1 VPMSSEVGVVSAVRS
16 PFGKFGG
23 ALRDFTL
30 PELGGRVVAE
40 AIRRAGIDPAD
51 VEEVATGVNLPG
63 ADRSIARQVLIEAG
77 IPTSRV
83 AYTIDR
89 ACCSSMAAI
98 SMASRS
104 IRLGDTRIA
113 VAGGTENMSRVPY
126 FLTAQRWGNALGD
139 VVLKDQLVIADP
151 MTGKPRAVQA
161 GEEAVEYGIT
171 RAEQDAWAVRSHEN
185 YLRAWEAGKFAE
197 EIMPISVPQ
206 PKGEPLLFTQDES
219 VRPGTTLEKLA
230 ALPTIYG
237 SPTVTAGNA
246 PGLNTGASAMVLM
259 SPQEAERRGTE
270 PLAMLIGWAMASGH
284 PDRIASIPAE
294 SARLVLDQVGMTID
308 DMDLIEINEAFAAVP
323 LVSTLLMASGD
334 RARAEAIRDRTNVNG
349 GAIAIGHPTG
359 ATGARLVMT
368 LIYELRR
375 RRDAAGESRPYHGL
389 ATICGGIGEA
399 EAIIVKVAAQR
410 PQRVGSRGQRSRT

>member
-1 VPMSSEVGVVSAVRS
+1 MSRSSEVDVMSAVRS

-23 ALRDFTL
+23 ALKDFTL
-30 PELGGRVVAE
+30 PELGGPVVAE
-40 AIRRAGIDPAD
+40 AIRRAGIEPAD

-63 ADRSIARQVLIEAG
+63 ADRSIARQVLIAAG
-77 IPTSRV
+77 IPPTRV
-83 AYTIDR
+83 AYTVDR

-98 SMASRS
+98 SMASRG

-113 VAGGTENMSRVPY
+113 VAGGTENMSKVPY
-126 FLTAQRWGNALGD
+126 FLTAQRWGHSLGD
-139 VVLKDQLVIADP
+139 VTLKDQLVIADP
-151 MTGKPRAVQA
+151 MTGKPRALQA
-161 GEEAVEYGIT
+161 GEEAVEYGVT
-171 RAEQDAWAVRSHEN
+171 REEQDAWAVRSHERT
-185 YLRAWEAGKFAE
+185 LGARLAGRYAE
-197 EIMPISVPQ
+197 EIMPIKVPQ
-206 PKGEPLLFTQDES
+206 PKGEPTLFGEDES

-259 SPQEAERRGTE
+259 SPDEADRRGRE
-270 PLAMLIGWAMASGH
+270 PLATLIGWAMASGH
-284 PDRIASIPAE
+284 PDKLASIPAE
-294 SARLVLDQVGMTID
+294 SARLVLDQVGLTID

-323 LVSTLLMASGD
+323 LVSTLVMAGGD
-334 RARAEAIRDRTNVNG
+334 RQRAEAIRRRTNVNG

-375 RRDAAGESRPYHGL
+375 RRAAAGEDRPYYGV

-399 EAIIVKVAAQR
+399 EAIVVKVAG
-410 PQRVGSRGQRSRT
+410 GSRT

>member
-1 VPMSSEVGVVSAVRS
+1 MPPSSEVAVISAVRS

-23 ALRDFTL
+23 TLREFSL
-30 PELGGRVVAE
+30 PELGGIVVAE
-40 AIRRAGIDPAD
+40 AVRRAGIEPAD

-77 IPTSRV
+77 IPPTRV
-83 AYTIDR
+83 AYTVDR
-89 ACCSSMAAI
+89 ACCSSMAAT

-104 IRLGDTRIA
+104 IRLGEVEIA

-126 FLTAQRWGNALGD
+126 FLTAQRWGHSLGD

-171 RAEQDAWAVRSHEN
+171 REAQDAWALRSHEQ
-185 YLRAWEAGKFAE
+185 YLRAREAGAFEE
-197 EIMPISVPQ
+197 EIMPIAVPQ

-219 VRPGTTLEKLA
+219 VRPGTTMEKLA

-259 SPQEAERRGTE
+259 SPAEAERRGRE
-270 PLAMLIGWAMASGH
+270 HLGALIGWAMASGH

-294 SARLVLDQVGMTID
+294 SARLALGKVGMTID

-323 LVSTLLMASGD
+323 LVTTLIMAGGD
-334 RARAEAIRDRTNVNG
+334 TGKAEAIRARTNVNG

-375 RRDAAGESRPYHGL
+375 RRAAAGESRAYHGV

-399 EAIIVKVAAQR
+399 EAIVV
-410 PQRVGSRGQRSRT
+410 RVGPASGAAA

>member
-1 VPMSSEVGVVSAVRS
+1 VRSSNEVGVVSAVRS

-23 ALRDFTL
+23 ALKDFTL

-40 AIRRAGIDPAD
+40 AIRRAGVDPAD

-77 IPTSRV
+77 IPTNRV
-83 AYTIDR
+83 AYTVDR

-98 SMASRS
+98 SMASRA
-104 IRLGDTRIA
+104 IRLGDTKVA
-113 VAGGTENMSRVPY
+113 VAGGTENMSKVPY
-126 FLTAQRWGNALGD
+126 FLTAQRWGHALGD

-151 MTGKPRAVQA
+151 MTGKPRAVQV
-161 GEEAVEYGIT
+161 GEEAAEYRVSRG
-171 RAEQDAWAVRSHEN
+171 EQDAWAVRSHEN
-185 YLRAWEAGKFAE
+185 YLRARDAGKFAE
-197 EIMPISVPQ
+197 EIMSIPVPQ
-206 PKGEPLLFTQDES
+206 PKGEPILFSADES
-219 VRPGTTLEKLA
+219 VRPGTTIEKLA

-237 SPTVTAGNA
+237 SATVTAGNA
-246 PGLNTGASAMVLM
+246 PGLSSGASAMVLM
-259 SPQEAERRGTE
+259 SPEEAERRGTE

-294 SARLVLDQVGMTID
+294 SARLVLNQVGMTID
-308 DMDLIEINEAFAAVP
+308 DMDLVEINEAFAAVP
-323 LVSTLLMASGD
+323 LVSTLVMAGGD
-334 RARAEAIRDRTNVNG
+334 RDKAEAIRNKTNVNG
-349 GAIAIGHPTG
+349 GAVAIGHPTG

-375 RRDAAGESRPYHGL
+375 RREAADESRPYYGV

-399 EAIIVKVAAQR
+399 EAIVV
-410 PQRVGSRGQRSRT
+410 RVGATARSGM

>member
-1 VPMSSEVGVVSAVRS
+1 VQSSNEVGVISAVRS

-23 ALRDFTL
+23 TLKDLSL
-30 PELGGRVVAE
+30 PELGGQVVAE
-40 AIRRAGIDPAD
+40 AIRRARVDPAD

-77 IPTSRV
+77 IPTNRV
-83 AYTIDR
+83 AYTVDR

-98 SMASRS
+98 SMASRA
-104 IRLGDTRIA
+104 IRLGDTKVA

-126 FLTAQRWGNALGD
+126 FLTAQRWGHALGD

-151 MTGKPRAVQA
+151 MTGRPRAVQV
-161 GEEAVEYGIT
+161 GEEAAEYGIT

-185 YLRAWEAGKFAE
+185 YLRARDDGKFAD

-206 PKGEPLLFTQDES
+206 PKGEPVLFSEDES
-219 VRPGTTLEKLA
+219 VRPGTTIEKLA

-237 SPTVTAGNA
+237 STTVTAGNA
-246 PGLNTGASAMVLM
+246 PGLSSGASAMLLM
-259 SPQEAERRGTE
+259 SPAEVERRGTE

-294 SARLVLDQVGMTID
+294 SARLVLNQVGMTID
-308 DMDLIEINEAFAAVP
+308 DMDLVEINEAFAAVP
-323 LVSTLLMASGD
+323 LVSTLVLGGGD
-334 RARAEAIRDRTNVNG
+334 LDKAEAIRSKTNVNG
-349 GAIAIGHPTG
+349 GAVAIGHPTG

-375 RRDAAGESRPYHGL
+375 RRKAAGESRPYYGV

-399 EAIIVKVAAQR
+399 EAIVVKVA
-410 PQRVGSRGQRSRT
+410 G